1 MMDDKCATPTETV
14 SYDILWA
21 GLSAETAGDHV
32 VESEFSTKAAASNT
46 LSLQDDM
53 Y

>member
-1 MMDDKCATPTETV
+1 MDHKGATPTETV
-14 SYDILWA
+14 SYDIWWA
-21 GLSAETAGDHV
+21 GLSAETAGHHV

>member
-1 MMDDKCATPTETV
+1 MWNHKGATPTETV

-21 GLSAETAGDHV
+21 GLSLETAGDHV
-32 VESEFSTKAAASNT
+32 AESEFSTKAAVSNI